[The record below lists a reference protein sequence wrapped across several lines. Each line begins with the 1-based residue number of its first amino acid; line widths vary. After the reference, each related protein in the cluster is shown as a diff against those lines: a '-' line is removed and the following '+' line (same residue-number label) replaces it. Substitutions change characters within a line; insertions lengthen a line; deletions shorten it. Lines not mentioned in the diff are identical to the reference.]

1 MSVPAPA
8 AAARPQGATP
18 APLRLPPAPRRVSG
32 PNRHPRAA
40 GERGLSAPSLW
51 LRVIDHPWLD
61 RLVRGRAWIAIVAVA
76 LLGIVAMQ
84 VALLRLGAQ
93 IGSETSTVN
102 ALVAQ
107 NETAQ
112 AAIGQLEAS
121 HHVGSTAAALGM
133 LYPQPSAETY
143 LQVKARDARLAA
155 HRMTSPSAAA
165 VAAANAHRQIV
176 APAVATPAT
185 TTPATPTAPLTGGAT
200 AAISATGSTAAT
212 GATAAAGTTATGTT
226 STSGAPTTAITQTP
240 ASQGATGAT
249 AIAPKTNAPT
259 TTPSAAV
266 TASNG
271 AAAAPSAAGP

>member
-1 MSVPAPA
+1 
-8 AAARPQGATP
+8 
-18 APLRLPPAPRRVSG
+18 
-32 PNRHPRAA
+32 
-40 GERGLSAPSLW
+40 
-51 LRVIDHPWLD
+51 VIDHPWLD

-93 IGSETSTVN
+93 IGGETSTVN

-121 HHVGSTAAALGM
+121 HHVGSEAAQLGM

-143 LQVKARDARLAA
+143 LQARARNARLAA

-165 VAAANAHRQIV
+165 TATASAHRQSF
-176 APAVATPAT
+176 APAAA
-185 TTPATPTAPLTGGAT
+185 TTPATSTALLTGGA
-200 AAISATGSTAAT
+200 AAAGATSSTGATAAT
-212 GATAAAGTTATGTT
+212 GATSTAAATATGAT
-226 STSGAPTTAITQTP
+226 STSGAPTSGPTQTP
-240 ASQGATGAT
+240 PSQGATGAS
-249 AIAPKTNAPT
+249 APT
-259 TTPSAAV
+259 STTPSTPASTAV

-271 AAAAPSAAGP
+271 AATAPTSGP